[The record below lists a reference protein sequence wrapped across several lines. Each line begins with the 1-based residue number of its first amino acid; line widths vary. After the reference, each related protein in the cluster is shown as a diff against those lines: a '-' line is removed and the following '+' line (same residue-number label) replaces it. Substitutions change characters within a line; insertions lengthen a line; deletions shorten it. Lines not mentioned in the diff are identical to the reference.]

1 MQSIIKAFLI
11 NILLGLNVFVFVN
24 PALAQSILLPGAAP
38 QVELT
43 KEQVLMRIVDQANS
57 NPGAILI
64 LGEEHNNPQHA
75 QHQMEIIHGLQ
86 HLGLKVHVGMEFVDF
101 TQQQSLEQY
110 RRHEISET
118 NFLQQIAWTGFDF
131 ANYREQIL
139 APQEQLSEHCYG
151 INSPRSLTSKVSKKG
166 LESLTTE
173 DRKLLPPQF
182 TLGRSSYKERFSEV
196 MGGHIPP
203 EKLDRYFA
211 AQSIWDDTMAYQSLL
226 AYSQQLSSA
235 SSLARTE
242 KTIFV
247 IVVGEFHVQYG
258 GGLPDRLQTRM
269 YDFSLSVSDSHL
281 PMTLPIITMS
291 FLDQQGMDKETQQQ
305 ETQPH
310 AKWGSRADYLW
321 VLR

>member
-1 MQSIIKAFLI
+1 MQFIIKAFLI
-11 NILLGLNVFVFVN
+11 NILLGLSVFVFAN
-24 PALAQSILLPGAAP
+24 PVFAQSVLLPGAAP

-43 KEQVLMRIVDQANS
+43 KEQVLRRVVDQTNANS
-57 NPGAILI
+57 GAILI
-64 LGEEHNNPQHA
+64 LGEEHNNSQHA

-86 HLGLKVHVGMEFVDF
+86 SLGLKVHVGMEFIDF
-101 TQQQSLEQY
+101 TQQQSIDQY
-110 RRHEISET
+110 RRQEISET
-118 NFLQQIAWTGFDF
+118 NFLQQIGWTGFDF

-151 INSPRSLTSKVSKKG
+151 INSPRWLTSKVSKGG

-173 DRKLLPPQF
+173 DRKQLPPQF

-235 SSLARTE
+235 SSLAKIE

-258 GGLPDRLQTRM
+258 GGLPDRLQARM
-269 YDFSLSVSDSHL
+269 NSHL
-281 PMTLPIITMS
+281 PKTLPIVTMS
-291 FLDQQGMDKETQQQ
+291 FLDQQGMDKETQEQ